1 MNDHD
6 KTISIIV
13 PTYREAANIKPLAD
27 RIKRSM
33 GNYSYEIIIIDDDS
47 NDGIEDI
54 VHALSIHHDIK
65 VHVRKGERGLS
76 SAVIHGFNHSRGQI
90 IVVMDA
96 DLSHPPE
103 KIPELIKPIIH
114 QTADFVIG
122 SRFVKDGGAPHFNSF
137 RKLNAWVSKMLARP
151 LTKVNDPMAGFF
163 AFPRTLI
170 LKDGLVLNPSG
181 FKIGLE
187 LIIKTNPNKIME
199 VPIVF
204 QERLHGESKLSLN
217 EQIKYL
223 LHLKRLYEF
232 KYKTLTEFI
241 TFSVA
246 GSSGMIIDM
255 LCVYITFGVLLIPYR
270 ISRALGFTC
279 ALTSNFFFNRR
290 FTFSLANKGNLF
302 RQYTTLIVVCVLGFT
317 LNWSISVY
325 LFEHTLFFNT
335 HYLLSAFMGILGGLL
350 VNFMGSKL
358 LAFKS

>member
-1 MNDHD
+1 MNNHD

-13 PTYREAANIKPLAD
+13 PTYREAANIEPLVE
-27 RIKRSM
+27 RIKSSM
-33 GNYSYEIIIIDDDS
+33 GTHSYEIVIIDDDS

-54 VHALSIHHDIK
+54 VHALSSHHDIK
-65 VHVRKGERGLS
+65 IHVRKGERGLS
-76 SAVIHGFNHSRGQI
+76 SAVIHGFNHSSGQI

-103 KIPELIKPIIH
+103 KIPELIRPIIL

-137 RKLNAWVSKMLARP
+137 RKLNALVSKMLARP

-163 AFPRTLI
+163 AFPRTLL
-170 LKDGLVLNPSG
+170 LKDNLVLNPSG

-187 LIIKTNPNKIME
+187 LIIKTNPNKIVE

-204 QERLHGESKLSLN
+204 QERLHGESKLSLK
-217 EQIKYL
+217 EQVKYL

-241 TFSVA
+241 TFSAV
-246 GSSGMIIDM
+246 GSSGMIADM
-255 LCVYITFGVLLIPYR
+255 LCVYITFGILFIPYR
-270 ISRALGFTC
+270 ISRALGFIC
-279 ALTSNFFFNRR
+279 ALTSNFFLNRR

-302 RQYTTLIVVCVLGFT
+302 RQYTTFIAVCIVGFI

-325 LFEHTLFFNT
+325 LFEHMSFFNT
-335 HYLLSAFMGILGGLL
+335 HYLISAFMGILGGLL
-350 VNFMGSKL
+350 VNFLGSKL
-358 LAFKS
+358 LAFK